1 MKKPDNLSI
10 SEKKELLRIEADK
23 KKFEYEK
30 KIIKEKQKLEQQ
42 KARAK
47 INAIEKQNRISNNVA
62 EKERLTNLELEIDN
76 KIKVLSSSVLPNE
89 SEELIKVLNEIS
101 FELNSTSWQ
110 PNSTIDSE
118 ENKQMK
124 RLFKAY
130 IAKYE
135 KSINKLAYN
144 KTHEFEVAEYRKD
157 LKKLLR
163 KGFIREYGL
172 PLIVLS
178 VILIMTILYLTGIMD
193 KKNAQLP
200 TSCIKHWGLSGYMN
214 VSAPHQLLQR
224 QTGTKPEIPN
234 VLYMYRCAQ
243 LFEKEYATTISKNST
258 KSYRKQEPLFMEWHR
273 NLLF

>member
-193 KKNAQLP
+193 K
-200 TSCIKHWGLSGYMN
+200 
-214 VSAPHQLLQR
+214 
-224 QTGTKPEIPN
+224 
-234 VLYMYRCAQ
+234 
-243 LFEKEYATTISKNST
+243 
-258 KSYRKQEPLFMEWHR
+258 
-273 NLLF
+273 